1 MFINITQQN
10 NALDNYV
17 LFLRY
22 MVNFVIY
29 FYLIQRQVEK
39 YHKGLTSNS
48 IPHVTRSSNETVVLN
63 VFMYR
68 HDIRH
73 R

>member
-1 MFINITQQN
+1 MLISITQQY
-10 NALDNYV
+10 ALDNYV

-22 MVNFVIY
+22 MANFVIY

-63 VFMYR
+63 VFIYR
-68 HDIRH
+68 HNIRH